1 VEFRLARGRSLFSGA
16 GVNVV
21 LLGLTSLLTDFGSEM
36 IMPILPLFIVSLG
49 GAGIAVGLIAG
60 IGDSLS
66 SILKVFSGY
75 WSDRVGR
82 RKPFVTL
89 GYVSSAV
96 AKLFFP
102 LSTHWL
108 HLVVLRPIERVGKG
122 VRTAPRD
129 ALIAESIRVGVMG
142 KGFGFHRAM
151 DTAGAVLGS
160 FSAFLLVWVWGLN
173 LRTILLAAALISFTA
188 IIPLLWVREPSP
200 SQSKPQISSLKIS
213 LKGVPVK
220 LKLFIFAAT
229 IFALAEFSCMFFIL
243 RVSVFLAGAGV
254 EYVATPI
261 LFYTFFN
268 VVYAVFAFPSG
279 MLADRFGRLTMVV
292 IGYLL
297 FAVTCLGFAT
307 TGSLPVY
314 AMLFVAYGLVY
325 ALVEGNVRAY
335 VSELSPPGVKGT
347 VLGAFHTS
355 VGLAAL
361 PANLLAG
368 ALWQLT
374 SPTITFLYGAALS
387 TLAATLA
394 VKSATSKS

>member
-1 VEFRLARGRSLFSGA
+1 MEFRLARGRSLFSGA
-16 GVNVV
+16 GVNVM

-75 WSDRVGR
+75 WSDMVGR

-89 GYVSSAV
+89 GYVSSAT

-129 ALIAESIRVGVMG
+129 ALIAESIRTGFMG

-160 FSAFLLVWVWGLN
+160 LSAFLLVWVWGLN
-173 LRTILLAAALISFTA
+173 IRTILLAAALISFTA
-188 IIPLLWVREPSP
+188 IIPLLWVRETSP
-200 SQSKPQISSLKIS
+200 PKGKPQISSLKIS

-243 RVSVFLAGAGV
+243 KVSVFLAGSGV

-279 MLADRFGRLTMVV
+279 ILADRFGRLTMVV

-297 FAVTCLGFAT
+297 FAVTCLGFSMP
-307 TGSLPVY
+307 GSLPVY

-361 PANLLAG
+361 PANILAG
-368 ALWQLT
+368 ALWQLA
-374 SPTITFLYGAALS
+374 SPTVTFLYGAALS
-387 TLAATLA
+387 TLAAILA
-394 VKSATSKS
+394 VKSAASKS